1 VFLQYCMCLHIAIF
15 GQALCYT
22 LVREGWLV
30 DKGGW
35 IGLALFSDLHNWI
48 GSGGLRIV
56 GLNMEKSK
64 GEVEEIQPRIQ
75 VLSLAHRKF
84 HPEYRGG

>member
-1 VFLQYCMCLHIAIF
+1 MDRV
-15 GQALCYT
+15 
-22 LVREGWLV
+22 
-30 DKGGW
+30 
-35 IGLALFSDLHNWI
+35 ALFSDLHNWI